1 MLIRVSHK
9 RGIMHKG
16 SIDDRERDTSM
27 TIRVVIADD
36 HTVVRKGIRDLLSD
50 EDDITV
56 VGEARNG
63 HEAVDLALTLQPDV
77 VVMDI
82 AMPELSGVEATRQLR
97 AQAPSVRVLVL
108 TAYDDDPYI
117 YGLLDAGASGY
128 ILKTAESREIVRA
141 VRTTAAGQSAI
152 DPAVAPRLIARLRQP
167 TPTGDTV
174 TERERDVLRH
184 AARGLTNK
192 QIGAELQISDRTVQN
207 HLANIYAKLGVASRT
222 EAVTAALQRQLIK
235 LNE

>member
-1 MLIRVSHK
+1 MS
-9 RGIMHKG
+9 
-16 SIDDRERDTSM
+16 
-27 TIRVVIADD
+27 IRVVIADD
-36 HTVVRKGIRDLLSD
+36 HNVVRKGIRDLLSD

-63 HEAVDLALTLQPDV
+63 HEAVDLTTALRPDV

-82 AMPELSGVEATRQLR
+82 AMPELTGIEATRQIR
-97 AQAPSVRVLVL
+97 TQAPDVRVLVL

-117 YGLLDAGASGY
+117 YSLLDAGATGY

-141 VRTTAAGQSAI
+141 VRATAAGQSAL
-152 DPAVAPRLIARLRQP
+152 DPAVAPRLIARL
-167 TPTGDTV
+167 TKSAASGDTL
-174 TERERDVLRH
+174 TERELDVLRL
-184 AARGLTNK
+184 AARGQTNK
-192 QIGAELQISDRTVQN
+192 QIGAELAISDRTVQN

-222 EAVTAALQRQLIK
+222 EAVTAALQRNLIR

>member
-1 MLIRVSHK
+1 
-9 RGIMHKG
+9 
-16 SIDDRERDTSM
+16 M

-36 HTVVRKGIRDLLSD
+36 HNVVRKGIRDLLLD
-50 EDDITV
+50 EDDIAV

-63 HEAVDLALTLQPDV
+63 HEALDLALGLQPDV

-82 AMPELSGVEATRQLR
+82 AMPELSGVEATRLLR

-141 VRTTAAGQSAI
+141 VRATAAGQSAI
-152 DPAVAPRLIARLRQP
+152 DPAVAPRLIARLAKP
-167 TPTGDTV
+167 AASSDTL
-174 TERERDVLRH
+174 TDRELDVLRR

-192 QIGAELQISDRTVQN
+192 QIGADLEISDRTVQN

>member
-1 MLIRVSHK
+1 MS
-9 RGIMHKG
+9 
-16 SIDDRERDTSM
+16 
-27 TIRVVIADD
+27 IRVVIADD
-36 HTVVRKGIRDLLSD
+36 HNVVRKGIRDLLSD
-50 EDDITV
+50 EDDIAV

-63 HEAVDLALTLQPDV
+63 HEAVDLATALQPDV

-82 AMPELSGVEATRQLR
+82 AMPELSGVEATRQIR
-97 AQAPSVRVLVL
+97 AIAPGVRILVL

-117 YGLLDAGASGY
+117 YGLLDAGATGY

-141 VRTTAAGQSAI
+141 VRATAAGQAAL
-152 DPAVAPRLIARLRQP
+152 DPAVTPRLIARLTKPAPRS
-167 TPTGDTV
+167 DTL
-174 TERERDVLRH
+174 TDRELDVLRR

-192 QIGAELQISDRTVQN
+192 QIGADLQISDRTVQN

-222 EAVTAALQRQLIK
+222 EAVTAALQRTLIR